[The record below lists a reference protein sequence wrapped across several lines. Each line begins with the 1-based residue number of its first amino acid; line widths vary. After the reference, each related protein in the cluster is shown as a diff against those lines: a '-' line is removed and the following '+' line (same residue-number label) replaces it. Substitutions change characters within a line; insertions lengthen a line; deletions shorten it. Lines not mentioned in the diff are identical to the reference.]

1 MSDPAELDKLS
12 SKELHD
18 RAVKHA
24 VRHGDVKFL
33 WRLLEQIPAAQAATG
48 DLGESEADIK
58 YVLPMLDDYVH
69 AGEGKIA
76 DALRPLYIEYL
87 STHD

>member
-33 WRLLEQIPAAQAATG
+33 WRLLEQIPAAAAATG

-76 DALRPLYIEYL
+76 EALRPLYIEYL
-87 STHD
+87 SDQD